1 MSTTTPC
8 SSTPAAEAGWMTPP
22 STRHTEL
29 LTWQRLPGTMPDA
42 DQDVLLSV
50 ESSGEQRTWP
60 GYWDGE
66 QFVWA
71 DGMPVAGAVL
81 GWAQMPEG
89 VTL

>member
-1 MSTTTPC
+1 MSTPH
-8 SSTPAAEAGWMTPP
+8 SE
-22 STRHTEL
+22 RL
-29 LTWQRLPGTMPDA
+29 LWHRLPGPLPDA
-42 DQDVLLSV
+42 YLDVLLSV

-66 QFVWA
+66 QFVGA